1 MKCKVL
7 LYSIVMINNACSSL
21 NLVFIVALHSSSI
34 QPPPAGTSKAVE
46 IAIGVVKHQPE
57 VDQQWIMART
67 DQKCKEEIQKVK
79 KVMEERMLKVQQASH
94 DVPLVCCV
102 AVK

>member
-46 IAIGVVKHQPE
+46 IAI
-57 VDQQWIMART
+57 
-67 DQKCKEEIQKVK
+67 
-79 KVMEERMLKVQQASH
+79 
-94 DVPLVCCV
+94 
-102 AVK
+102 AVW

>member
-1 MKCKVL
+1 MFTIK
-7 LYSIVMINNACSSL
+7 
-21 NLVFIVALHSSSI
+21 LVFIIALYSPSI
-34 QPPPAGTSKAVE
+34 QPPSADTSKAVE
-46 IAIGVVKHQPE
+46 IAIAVVKHQVE
-57 VDQQWIMART
+57 IDLQWIMARA

-79 KVMEERMLKVQQASH
+79 KEMEERMLKVQQASR